1 MKKIKANWKA
11 HVLTL
16 FPEMFPGPLGHSII
30 GKALEE
36 QVWSLKLINLQ
47 KFSKKGPKY
56 IDDKPYGGGSGM
68 IIKSEIIHK
77 ALKETTKKIKNN
89 YSLVFLT
96 PKGKKLNQE
105 KIKKFVKKDNL
116 ILVCGKY
123 EGIDQRVIDT
133 WKMEEISLGD
143 YILSGGEIAAMSLI
157 DSCVRLL
164 PNVLGSSKS
173 LESETFEN
181 NLLEYPQYTK
191 PRKWLGKKVPEVLLS
206 GDHKKISE
214 WKKNES
220 IKITKIKRPDLFKKV
235 VNFVYS
241 ASRPFNF

>member
-1 MKKIKANWKA
+1 MKKTKAPWTA
-11 HVLTL
+11 HILTL
-16 FPEMFPGPLGHSII
+16 FPEMFPGPLGFSII

-36 QVWSLKLINLQ
+36 ENWSLKLINLQ
-47 KFSKKGPKY
+47 NFSKKGPKY
-56 IDDKPYGGGSGM
+56 VDDKPYGGGSGM
-68 IIKSEIIHK
+68 IIKSEIVHK
-77 ALKETTKKIKNN
+77 ALKDITKKIKNN
-89 YSLVFLT
+89 YSLVYLT
-96 PKGKKLNQE
+96 PKGKRLDQN
-105 KIKKFVKKDNL
+105 KIKRFAKKDNL

-133 WKMEEISLGD
+133 WKMEEISMGD

-164 PNVLGSSKS
+164 PNVLGSPKS

-191 PRKWLGKKVPEVLLS
+191 PRSWLGVKVPEVLLS
-206 GDHKKISE
+206 GDHEKIKK
-214 WKKNES
+214 WKTKES

-235 VNFVYS
+235 VKK
-241 ASRPFNF
+241 

>member
-1 MKKIKANWKA
+1 MKKIKEPWTA
-11 HVLTL
+11 HILTL

-47 KFSKKGPKY
+47 KFSRKGPKY
-56 IDDKPYGGGSGM
+56 VDDKPYGGGSGM

-220 IKITKIKRPDLFKKV
+220 IKITKIKRPDLFRKVIKK
-235 VNFVYS
+235 
-241 ASRPFNF
+241 

>member
-1 MKKIKANWKA
+1 MKKIKANWKV
-11 HVLTL
+11 HILTL
-16 FPEMFPGPLGHSII
+16 FPEMFPGPLGHSIV

-36 QVWSLKLINLQ
+36 RTWSLKLINLQ
-47 KFSKKGPKY
+47 NFSKKGPKY
-56 IDDKPYGGGSGM
+56 VDDKPYGGGSGM

-123 EGIDQRVIDT
+123 EGVDQRVIDT

-191 PRKWLGKKVPEVLLS
+191 PREWLGKKVPEVLLS
-206 GDHKKISE
+206 GDHKKIRE
-214 WKKNES
+214 WKKKES
-220 IKITKIKRPDLFKKV
+220 IKITKIKRPDLFSKV
-235 VNFVYS
+235 VKK
-241 ASRPFNF
+241 